1 MPKCILSLS
10 AFPAGSGCIFN
21 ALGAISAKYCATP
34 QLFHLHTLCGFYKP
48 DCSKFWLS
56 L

>member
-21 ALGAISAKYCATP
+21 ALGAI
-34 QLFHLHTLCGFYKP
+34 
-48 DCSKFWLS
+48 
-56 L
+56 